1 MGRVFPIPSLE
12 VSRLYYFT
20 EELCLHAIRT
30 KLSFRST
37 AQYPITGTLLKH
49 HLIPKFI
56 KAIVDAAGNVVS
68 NIDNASL
75 NLSSFEANSL
85 YISVDDM
92 LNKLTQHYIRQT
104 RVRLY
109 MILGAV
115 NILGNPAELL
125 MNIGQGLRAF
135 IDEPLSGLK
144 QGPGEFIDGVGKGA
158 KQLLSNTT
166 FGLLNS
172 VEKFTDT
179 LVTGVETLTMSDE
192 YKADRAA
199 GKKGLIHG
207 VRSGVTGFFN
217 DIKTGNQN
225 KGVTGALGGV
235 GKGVVGI
242 ITKPIGGLL
251 DDTSSLVGKMKD
263 IAKIEATPVRYRA
276 PRCLRFDSS
285 LQPYDGYLANGQQ
298 FFPELYRRNY
308 VDIEERYVVHAS
320 VNAGSMI
327 LFFTTQRMLVIDP
340 HAKSVTWSE
349 PYSLI
354 QTMGTQS
361 HFVFMR
367 EGAGDNGGGKKN
379 SADIPVQCSFNTS
392 TLMYVIQDFLRQI
405 RRGFSLEE
413 ISMFRD
419 HVCICAERMSL

>member
-1 MGRVFPIPSLE
+1 M
-12 VSRLYYFT
+12 
-20 EELCLHAIRT
+20 
-30 KLSFRST
+30 
-37 AQYPITGTLLKH
+37 H

-92 LNKLTQHYIRQT
+92 MNKLTQHYI
-104 RVRLY
+104 
-109 MILGAV
+109 
-115 NILGNPAELL
+115 LGNPGELL

-144 QGPGEFIDGVGKGA
+144 QGPGEFIDGVGKGT

-179 LVTGVETLTMSDE
+179 LVTGVETLTMSEE

-217 DIKTGNQN
+217 DIRTGNQN
-225 KGVTGALGGV
+225 RGVTGALGGV

-276 PRCLRFDSS
+276 PRCLRLDSS

-298 FFPELYRRNY
+298 FIPELYRRNY
-308 VDIEERYVVHAS
+308 IGIEEQYVVHAS
-320 VNAGSMI
+320 VSAGSLI
-327 LFFTTQRMLVIDP
+327 LFFTTERMVIIDP

-349 PYSLI
+349 LYTLI
-354 QTMGTQS
+354 ETMGSQS
-361 HFVFMR
+361 HFLFMR
-367 EGAGDNGGGKKN
+367 GSDENGYGRKN
-379 SADIPVQCSFNTS
+379 KTDIPIQCSFNTC
-392 TLMYVIQDFLRQI
+392 TLMFVIEDFLKQARH
-405 RRGFSLEE
+405 GLSLKE

-419 HVCICAERMSL
+419 HVCVCSERIYEGGDVM